1 MAEIAKKKLAKQEKI
16 KERDEREKME
26 MLVEAEE
33 RFQREMV
40 KQFVTFPVWMID
52 QIRFQLA

>member
-1 MAEIAKKKLAKQEKI
+1 MAEIAKKKLARQEKI

-26 MLVEAEE
+26 MMMEAEE

-40 KQFVTFPVWMID
+40 
-52 QIRFQLA
+52 